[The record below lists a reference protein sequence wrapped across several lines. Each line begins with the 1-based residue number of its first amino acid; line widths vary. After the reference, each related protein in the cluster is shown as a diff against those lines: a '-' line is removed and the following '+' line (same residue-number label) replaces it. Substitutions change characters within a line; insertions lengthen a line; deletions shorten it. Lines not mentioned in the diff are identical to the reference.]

1 MRKTFFIPMM
11 FLAGA
16 GWLPVSADETP
27 QILNTK
33 NFSIFPGKYTKD
45 GKSFLSTYVEEDDMI
60 NRFNIYDEDM
70 QLIKVIEPLKLPAL
84 ESKYYVQD
92 RRDGYEYIEPLDQEY
107 VEYVVLEIDGSTT
120 GLSIE
125 RVRNYVNDQSGFGEI
140 ANLPDG
146 TQVVALSFFYQSSYG
161 SKYPVIY
168 FKEIDGEW
176 HRCMQEYEGYNW
188 GPFGEW
194 GEVWEQTKKYQ
205 PKIEEIGIVPDSGGD
220 SEWYYLTKGI
230 FGDDYHYIMPIYE
243 AKDFEKQEEYY
254 AKPGWV
260 YQKTWGMRYD
270 ITGFTVYDSS
280 NNKVTSF
287 RLPEG
292 YIGGDYVNFFT
303 LGDNRYIGLEDVEDS
318 EGESYLIIYRLDS
331 DNKVSFVRAA
341 PSTKVA
347 PRNPKRGEKV
357 SVILETPVGNGGA
370 TVQVVSASGRTMLS
384 TKLPAGKNQLDINT
398 SDFPQGMYVVAVSG
412 DGVTKE
418 AAKIIVR

>member
-1 MRKTFFIPMM
+1 MM
-11 FLAGA
+11 LVAGA
-16 GWLPVSADETP
+16 GWLPVSADEASH
-27 QILNTK
+27 ILNTK

-60 NRFNIYDEDM
+60 NRFNVYDEDM

-84 ESKYYVQD
+84 ESKYYIQD

-107 VEYVVLEIDGSTT
+107 VEYAVLEIDGSTT

-205 PKIEEIGIVPDSGGD
+205 PKIEEIGVIPDSGGD
-220 SEWYYLTKGI
+220 SEWYYLAKGI
-230 FGDDYHYIMPIYE
+230 FGDDYHYLMPIYE

-254 AKPGWV
+254 AKPGWI
-260 YQKTWGMRYD
+260 YQKTWGRRYD

-280 NNKVTSF
+280 NNEVTSF

-318 EGESYLIIYRLDS
+318 EGESYLIIYRLYS